1 MHDKH
6 TSLEDAY
13 LMNQTKGSGESWGT
27 RLGVI
32 LAVTGSA
39 VGLGNFLRFP
49 GLAAQY
55 EGGAFMI
62 PYAVAFLVLGLPI
75 AWVEWSMG
83 RYGGKFGFNSTPG
96 CYFAICKRSKFA
108 AYAGVLGLL
117 VPVMIY
123 MFYIFIEAWC
133 LGFAWKYLIG
143 DPVLLGTDTN
153 SQVTT
158 GTYVLDFVGLNGNGS
173 LFRNFFGSSLVH
185 MMICFVL
192 NFVLIYRGL
201 SAGIEWFC
209 KWAMPALVI
218 CAVIVLI
225 RVMTLPANPV
235 HPEQNVIN
243 GLGYMW
249 NPGGIVQP
257 ETPPVISATAT
268 AKVATQSKGLLLTL
282 MDADIWLAAAG
293 QIFFSLSVGFGVIIT
308 YSSYLKKDDDVALSS
323 LTAAAGNGF
332 CEVALGGMIVIPA
345 AYIFLGMLDKS
356 TLDSS
361 FQLGFMVLPRVFAQ
375 MPGGQFFG
383 FLFFFLLFLAAVTS
397 SLSMLQPAIAFLE
410 EGLSVNRKV
419 SVTILGF
426 VTFVGSM
433 FVVYFSEGL
442 AALDAIDFWIATF
455 CIYLLATIQ
464 VIIFGWVLGVE
475 KGYEELM
482 NGAEIKVHRSIGFV
496 IKYICPIYLL
506 TIFIVWIVQKLPA
519 RIKGI
524 SHVEGLALGLIA
536 VMLIFFLL
544 LIASSIRRWE
554 KTGKGKVQL

>member
-1 MHDKH
+1 
-6 TSLEDAY
+6 
-13 LMNQTKGSGESWGT
+13 MNQTNGSGESWGS

-49 GLAAQY
+49 GLAAQF

-83 RYGGKFGFNSTPG
+83 RYGGRHGFNSTPG
-96 CYFAICKRSKFA
+96 CYFAICKRSKPA

-123 MFYIFIEAWC
+123 MFYVFIEAWC

-143 DPVLLGTDTN
+143 DPVLLGTQTVDG
-153 SQVTT
+153 VTS
-158 GTYVLDFVGLNGNGS
+158 GSYVLNFVGINGDGS
-173 LFRNFFGSSLVH
+173 LFHNIFGSSLIH
-185 MMICFVL
+185 LLICFIL

-201 SAGIEWFC
+201 NAGIEWFC
-209 KWAMPALVI
+209 KWAMPALVL
-218 CAVIVLI
+218 CALIVLV
-225 RVMTLPANPV
+225 RVLTLPANPE
-235 HPEQNVIN
+235 HPTQSVLN

-249 NPGGIVQP
+249 NPGGRNK
-257 ETPPVISATAT
+257 S
-268 AKVATQSKGLLLTL
+268 LLESLAN
-282 MDADIWLAAAG
+282 ADIWLAAAG

-345 AYIFLGMLDKS
+345 AFIFLGALDQKV
-356 TLDSS
+356 LDSS
-361 FQLGFMVLPRVFAQ
+361 FQLGFMVLPQVFAQ

-410 EGLSVNRKV
+410 EGLDVNRKV

-426 VTFVGSM
+426 VTFIGAM
-433 FVVYFSEGL
+433 FVVYFSKGL
-442 AALDAIDFWIATF
+442 AALDAIDFWVATF

-464 VIIFGWVLGVE
+464 VIIFGWVLGVDE
-475 KGYEELM
+475 GYDELM
-482 NGAEIKVHRSIGFV
+482 TGAEIKIHKSIKFV

-506 TIFIVWIVQKLPA
+506 TIFIVWLVQKLPG
-519 RIKGI
+519 RIEGI
-524 SHVEGLALGLIA
+524 NHVEGLALGLIG
-536 VMLIFFLL
+536 VMLVFFLL
-544 LIASSIRRWE
+544 LIASALRRWE
-554 KTGKGKVQL
+554 KTGKGKVEA

>member
-1 MHDKH
+1 VDEL
-6 TSLEDAY
+6 TRVLEDAIP
-13 LMNQTKGSGESWGT
+13 MNQPTGSGESWGT

-49 GLAAQY
+49 GLAAQF

-75 AWVEWSMG
+75 AWVEWAMG
-83 RYGGKFGFNSTPG
+83 RYGGKYGFNSTPG
-96 CYFAICKRSKFA
+96 CYFAICKRSKTA

-123 MFYIFIEAWC
+123 MFYVFIEAWC

-143 DPVLLGTDTN
+143 DPVLLGKT
-153 SQVTT
+153 SAEGVTS
-158 GTYVLDFVGLNGNGS
+158 GTYVLNFVGISSDGS
-173 LFRNFFGSSLVH
+173 LFHNFFGSSLVH

-218 CAVIVLI
+218 CAVIVLV
-225 RVMTLPANPV
+225 RVLTLPANSLI
-235 HPEQNVIN
+235 PEQNVVN

-249 NPGGIVQP
+249 NPGGRTKTLF
-257 ETPPVISATAT
+257 ES
-268 AKVATQSKGLLLTL
+268 L

-345 AYIFLGMLDKS
+345 AFVFLGALDQK
-356 TLDSS
+356 TLDSA
-361 FQLGFMVLPRVFAQ
+361 FQLGFMVLPQVFAQ

-410 EGLSVNRKV
+410 EGLAVNRKV
-419 SVTILGF
+419 SVTMLGF
-426 VTFVGSM
+426 ITFVGAM
-433 FVVYFSEGL
+433 FVVYFSKGL

-455 CIYLLATIQ
+455 AIYLLATIQ
-464 VIIFGWVLGVE
+464 VIIFGWLLGVDQ
-475 KGYEELM
+475 GYEELM
-482 NGAEIKVHRSIGFV
+482 NGAEIKIHKSIKFV
-496 IKYICPIYLL
+496 IKYVCPIYLL
-506 TIFIVWIVQKLPA
+506 TIFIVWLVQKLPE
-519 RIKGI
+519 RISKI
-524 SHVEGLALGLIA
+524 QHVEGLALGLIGA
-536 VMLIFFLL
+536 MLVFFLL
-544 LIASSIRRWE
+544 LIASALRRWE
-554 KTGKGKVQL
+554 KTGKGKVEV